1 MLKWAVNQPR
11 PSYLAEQPV
20 AGTDPSTG
28 TIHQVISSYSDF
40 QAAATPMRTA
50 APPTQRLKLKRQ
62 SLLPGLLHLGKENQ
76 LTSTPLPAAGA
87 GAGVGARTPLL
98 RDLSNIMSPLH
109 TPMTMA
115 MPTPMPTPTSKA
127 KTAVYASTLPTFE
140 AEYSPSYRVDQ
151 DGENNN
157 NNNVIFPGA
166 LLALRGMGI
175 PDSYF
180 EKPRY
185 LEQKPLPSDQVGAA
199 PPPSSA
205 AAAPVPSAE
214 QTTLS
219 SSQMGDVT
227 LERMIDA
234 ILESTRKPPA
244 RVRARSRCH
253 SRLRQR
259 QRQRP
264 QPQPQLQPGQRLI
277 STSHSPTYRPA
288 FDPASDL
295 SEYWQPPVHPDAYE
309 EREVCSPQPLS
320 QSGSGL
326 ELELELAGGGGGG
339 GGQGKRRS
347 LQLRRQR
354 VVRRKRQI
362 ATKISSS
369 VRQSAQKLLAAAS
382 RSAQK
387 LPHSQSRAKQRHISP
402 DSGHN
407 STSDCELELDE
418 EEDENLALGGPQLEG
433 IWLQS
438 EARDATK
445 RRLSF
450 SLNEQS

>member
-20 AGTDPSTG
+20 AGTDPGTG
-28 TIHQVISSYSDF
+28 TVHHVISSYSDF

-50 APPTQRLKLKRQ
+50 ALPTQRLKLKRQ

-76 LTSTPLPAAGA
+76 LTSTPLPAAG
-87 GAGVGARTPLL
+87 VGARTPLL
-98 RDLSNIMSPLH
+98 RDLSNIMSPVH
-109 TPMTMA
+109 TPINTA
-115 MPTPMPTPTSKA
+115 MPTPTAKA
-127 KTAVYASTLPTFE
+127 KPAVYASTLPTFE

-151 DGENNN
+151 NGENNN

-185 LEQKPLPSDQVGAA
+185 LEQKPLSLDQVGAA
-199 PPPSSA
+199 PPASPAPA
-205 AAAPVPSAE
+205 ASLPSAE

-326 ELELELAGGGGGG
+326 ELELGGGGG

-418 EEDENLALGGPQLEG
+418 EKDENLALGKPQLEG

>member
-20 AGTDPSTG
+20 AGTDPGTG

-40 QAAATPMRTA
+40 QVAATPMRTA

-326 ELELELAGGGGGG
+326 ELELAGGGG

-407 STSDCELELDE
+407 STSDCELEE
-418 EEDENLALGGPQLEG
+418 ELASFGACVLE
-433 IWLQS
+433 
-438 EARDATK
+438 AATK

-450 SLNEQS
+450 SFHEEQ